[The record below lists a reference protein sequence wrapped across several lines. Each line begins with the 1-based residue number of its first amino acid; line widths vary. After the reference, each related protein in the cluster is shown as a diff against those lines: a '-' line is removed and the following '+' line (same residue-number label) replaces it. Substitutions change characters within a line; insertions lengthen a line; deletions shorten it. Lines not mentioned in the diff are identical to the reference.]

1 MARFLDIAARVSALF
16 VFSACWG
23 EIGDPGNTSGP
34 CGDIPEPALKRLSHT
49 EYRNTVRDLFPMI
62 TIPSLSLAPDPTP
75 HGFDNDREALY
86 AAPLL
91 VNQYNAAAGL
101 IAVEVRKKKAMV
113 LPCMASGGADC
124 GHQYLSDL
132 ATRAFR
138 RPVTEDELAVLNQ
151 MFDSYLASNNFD
163 VALELTT
170 QSVLQAPQFLY
181 RIETGTADNLTSQY
195 DIASRL
201 SYFLWST
208 MPDQALFDAAAAN
221 GLASPADITAQVDR
235 MLADPRALDGF
246 MNFTKQW
253 LEDARLDRITKPSAE
268 GWSEDVRAALHE
280 EARRFMEE
288 VAFRRGGTLAD
299 LLTSNTAFVGP
310 ETATFYGL
318 PAPADWTEMTLPP
331 DRKGFLMQAQ
341 FLASTSHPNH
351 ASPVQRGLFVLRNF
365 MCVEL
370 GSPPA
375 GVNMSVPAPAPN
387 MPTTNRQDYERV
399 TSEELCQTC
408 HGVINPV
415 GFVFEHY
422 DTFGRYQEL
431 DRNLPIDPS
440 GKFGTSTFAGPHELL
455 DYLVES
461 EAVHKCVVGKYL
473 TYATGSTAAKKDAC
487 LVNDVQADFAATG
500 GSLTQMMK
508 SIATHPRYLG
518 TAAERKTKL
527 AVGGAP

>member
-1 MARFLDIAARVSALF
+1 MARFLDIAARVSVL
-16 VFSACWG
+16 VCVSACWG

-49 EYRNTVRDLFPMI
+49 EYRNTVRDLFPMV
-62 TIPSLSLAPDPTP
+62 TIPQLQLAPDPTP

-91 VNQYNAAAGL
+91 VNQYNVAAGL
-101 IAVEVRKKKAMV
+101 VAVEVRKKKAML
-113 LPCMASGGADC
+113 LPCMATAGAEC
-124 GHQYLSDL
+124 GHQFL
-132 ATRAFR
+132 AQLLPRAFR
-138 RPVTEDELAVLNQ
+138 RPVTDDELAVLTQ
-151 MFDSYLASNNFD
+151 MFDSYLAANNFD

-170 QSVLQAPQFLY
+170 QAVLQSPQFLY
-181 RIETGTADNLTSQY
+181 RIETGTAENTASQY
-195 DIASRL
+195 DVANRL
-201 SYFLWST
+201 SYFLWAT

-221 GLASPADITAQVDR
+221 GLATDADITAQVDR

-253 LEDARLDRITKPSAE
+253 LEDARLDRITKPTAG

-318 PAPADWTEMTLPP
+318 PAPADWTEMTLPA

-341 FLASTSHPNH
+341 FLAATGHPNH
-351 ASPVQRGLFVLRNF
+351 SSPVQRGLFVLRNF

-399 TSEELCQTC
+399 TSEELCQKC
-408 HGVINPV
+408 HSVINPV

-422 DTFGRYQEL
+422 DTFGKYQEL

-440 GKFGTSTFAGPHELL
+440 GKFGTATFAGPHELL
-455 DYLVES
+455 DYLVAS
-461 EAVHKCVVGKYL
+461 EDVHKCVVGKYL

-487 LVNDVQADFAATG
+487 LVNDVQSDFTTTG

-518 TAAERKTKL
+518 TAAERKTKPVL
-527 AVGGAP
+527 GGAP

>member
-1 MARFLDIAARVSALF
+1 MARILDIAARVSAVF

-23 EIGDPGNTSGP
+23 EIGDPGNTTGP

-62 TIPSLSLAPDPTP
+62 TVPQVALAPDPTP

-91 VNQYNAAAGL
+91 VNQYNVAAGA
-101 IAVEVRKKKAMV
+101 IAVEVRRRKAMV
-113 LPCMASGGADC
+113 LPCMATAGADC
-124 GHQYLSDL
+124 GHQFVEQL
-132 ATRAFR
+132 APRAFR
-138 RPVTEDELAVLNQ
+138 RPVTGEELALFTQ
-151 MFDSYLASNNFD
+151 MFDAYFAANNFD

-170 QSVLQAPQFLY
+170 QAILQSPQFLY
-181 RIETGTADNLTSQY
+181 RIETGTAENLTSQY
-195 DIASRL
+195 DIANRL

-221 GLASPADITAQVDR
+221 GLATDTDIAAQVDR

-253 LEDARLDRITKPSAE
+253 LEDARLDRITKPGNQ

-280 EARRFMEE
+280 ESRRFLEE
-288 VAFRRGGTLAD
+288 VAFRRGGTLSD
-299 LLTSNTAFVGP
+299 LLTSNTAFIGP

-318 PAPADWTEMTLPP
+318 PAPADWTEMTLPA

-341 FLASTSHPNH
+341 WLASMSHPNH
-351 ASPVQRGLFVLRNF
+351 ASPVQRGLFILRNF

-387 MPTTNRQDYERV
+387 MPTTNRQDYELV
-399 TSEELCQTC
+399 TSDALCQTC
-408 HGVINPV
+408 HEVINPI

-461 EAVHKCVVGKYL
+461 EAVHKCVVGKYI
-473 TYATGSTAAKKDAC
+473 TYATGGTAAKKDAC
-487 LVNDVQADFAATG
+487 LVEDVQSDFTATG

-518 TAAERKTKL
+518 TAAERKATT
-527 AVGGAP
+527 VGGAP